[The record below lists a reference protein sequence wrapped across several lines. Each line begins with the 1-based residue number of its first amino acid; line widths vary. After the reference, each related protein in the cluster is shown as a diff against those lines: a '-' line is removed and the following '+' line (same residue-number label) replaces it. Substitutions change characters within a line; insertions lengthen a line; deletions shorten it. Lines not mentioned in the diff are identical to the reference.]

1 MKMHLATGQKIW
13 RWKWQSG
20 TVGSVAA
27 SPFWFHPERC
37 LFSVWGFA
45 RSPGFYMSFL
55 LVLWF
60 TPTSQKPWWWI
71 VYNKLPLSMDVFCIV
86 RNVSLCFW
94 DNLSRGCYRLQNL
107 LLSTFFTA
115 FTEDLTSTKR
125 F

>member
-1 MKMHLATGQKIW
+1 MHLATGQKIW

-27 SPFWFHPERC
+27 SPFWFRPERC

-71 VYNKLPLSMDVFCIV
+71 VYNKLPLSMDVFC
-86 RNVSLCFW
+86 NALSGMFLYVSGIISQEVAIGYKISCLAHSLQ
-94 DNLSRGCYRLQNL
+94 LSQ
-107 LLSTFFTA
+107 
-115 FTEDLTSTKR
+115 KI
-125 F
+125 